1 MQVRNFIVGSWPYTS
16 LDQRKEKMGEEKELS
31 RLSFTILWF
40 GTVGMDCFARTLAA
54 PEFIRAPD

>member
-1 MQVRNFIVGSWPYTS
+1 
-16 LDQRKEKMGEEKELS
+16 MGEEKELS
-31 RLSFTILWF
+31 GLGFAILWF